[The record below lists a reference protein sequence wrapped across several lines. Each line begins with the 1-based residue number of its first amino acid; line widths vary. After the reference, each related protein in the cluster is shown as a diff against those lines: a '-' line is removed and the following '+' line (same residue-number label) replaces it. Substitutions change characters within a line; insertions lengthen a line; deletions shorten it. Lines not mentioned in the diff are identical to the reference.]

1 MSDIPQDE
9 TVLFFF
15 KKNNDK
21 EIKCFEETIDSL
33 ASGRARHAWQVRK
46 KRLLR
51 KHFNVQIHSDVLV
64 TFLGDGNTS
73 ANPTKWAWFE
83 ADVCYVFVTYVIAY
97 TQTPAQKHHAPN

>member
-9 TVLFFF
+9 TVFFF
-15 KKNNDK
+15 FLKKNNDK

-64 TFLGDGNTS
+64 TFLDDGNIS
-73 ANPTKWAWFE
+73 QSNE
-83 ADVCYVFVTYVIAY
+83 VGVV
-97 TQTPAQKHHAPN
+97 